1 MNEKEKWINEIE
13 SSLNDIESAEVN
25 PYLYSKILNRIQVK
39 KETIVPSKLVLLSAS
54 ALVLLIIL
62 NFFIFKSMNNSPSRN
77 DLKTLSNTFKLF
89 NENNINYN

>member
-62 NFFIFKSMNNSPSRN
+62 NFFIFKSMNNSPSLN

>member
-62 NFFIFKSMNNSPSRN
+62 NFFIYKSMNNSPSRN